1 MKLSICKLATN
12 TAQRQEKILLRKI
25 KIQNATKNIPPIGRG
40 PGLVVMEGDSH
51 FEGRA
56 FESQCGILDGHFFT
70 LICCKI
76 VLMFD

>member
-1 MKLSICKLATN
+1 M
-12 TAQRQEKILLRKI
+12 
-25 KIQNATKNIPPIGRG
+25 QNATKNISPIGRG
-40 PGLVVMEGDSH
+40 PGLVVMEGDSR